1 MHFSEEYVHHGT
13 TIPAGQYVRIA
24 VKDNGTGI
32 DPAIQ
37 PRIFEP
43 FFTTKPVGQG
53 TGLGLSVAHGIIH
66 SHNGYIALQSAPG
79 AGSTFEI
86 FLPASSAAE
95 PAAAAPAPP
104 ATAID
109 GGRRMVY
116 IDDDEAMRFMVVRLL
131 SRRGFNV
138 SAFESGAGALA
149 AVTADPDAFDF
160 VITDYNMPQQS
171 GIEVA
176 RALREIRPNLPI
188 MLISGYITD
197 EMREDAR
204 QIGIQRVLEK
214 QNSIAEL
221 VDAIIASL
229 HP

>member
-1 MHFSEEYVHHGT
+1 
-13 TIPAGQYVRIA
+13 
-24 VKDNGTGI
+24 
-32 DPAIQ
+32 
-37 PRIFEP
+37 
-43 FFTTKPVGQG
+43 
-53 TGLGLSVAHGIIH
+53 
-66 SHNGYIALQSAPG
+66 
-79 AGSTFEI
+79 
-86 FLPASSAAE
+86 
-95 PAAAAPAPP
+95 
-104 ATAID
+104 
-109 GGRRMVY
+109 MVY